1 MIKRFWLAL
10 VLASSVAFSVS
21 AAIEVYEFDDP
32 AQEAAFHQLGKELR
46 CPKCQNNNIADSNA
60 GLAQDLRLKV
70 YEMLKQGKNEDEIVE
85 YMVARYGNFVT
96 YNPPL
101 TASTLILWAGP
112 VLCVL
117 IGFTVLVVRSRKPKA
132 KAAQVELDGE
142 EQARLAA
149 LLGDNA
155 AEKQSANKNNKDTN
169 G

>member
-1 MIKRFWLAL
+1 MKRFLLAIM
-10 VLASSVAFSVS
+10 LAASAAFSVS
-21 AAIEVYEFDDP
+21 AAIEVYEFDTP
-32 AQEAAFHQLGKELR
+32 EQEEAFKKLGKELR

-70 YEMLKQGKNEDEIVE
+70 YEMLKQGKNEDEIVD

-112 VLCVL
+112 ALFVV
-117 IGFTVLVVRSRKPKA
+117 IGFTVLVMRSRKPKVKTA
-132 KAAQVELDGE
+132 KAELDIE
-142 EQARLAA
+142 EQARLDA
-149 LLGDNA
+149 LLN
-155 AEKQSANKNNKDTN
+155 EESADNKNKDNN